1 MCWGHSIQTGMRP
14 NKIKE
19 KDKHENQVIGR
30 SKRRKTLF
38 SSVPCFELLVKT
50 LDKIVR
56 HIILEA
62 FDLNM
67 FRIVKNGFNR
77 HFVGIIT
84 VRNDSGRFTVFACII
99 KHRNGL
105 RGIAV
110 R

>member
-1 MCWGHSIQTGMRP
+1 M
-14 NKIKE
+14 KIRLLAEAKE
-19 KDKHENQVIGR
+19 EK
-30 SKRRKTLF
+30 
-38 SSVPCFELLVKT
+38 PCLVLYHALNCFVKT